1 MSPNCLDGM
10 CNLVGNRSK
19 SLRPRPHR
27 RSIRP
32 KIQGPSPI
40 IICSC
45 SGVSDSDVRQAI
57 AWMRP
62 SNPYSLIPPGKIYR
76 ALDKSTEC
84 GGCIRLFVGR
94 MHSDAQTAV
103 PAE

>member
-1 MSPNCLDGM
+1 MPA
-10 CNLVGNRSK
+10 
-19 SLRPRPHR
+19 
-27 RSIRP
+27 
-32 KIQGPSPI
+32 
-40 IICSC
+40 
-45 SGVSDSDVRQAI
+45 SD
-57 AWMRP
+57 
-62 SNPYSLIPPGKIYR
+62 PYALITLGKIYR